1 MRHMRQHRRIA
12 ARAGREAAPCA
23 PCRRA
28 AHTHAARRAQ
38 WEELPEMPPKL
49 FFSKAEGAGGEDI
62 AERMVK
68 LDGYLK
74 SLLGT
79 PALALSPPVCAF
91 LDAVDVQSFRAQ
103 LKAGAAAPQ
112 RFVPAGPI

>member
-1 MRHMRQHRRIA
+1 
-12 ARAGREAAPCA
+12 
-23 PCRRA
+23 
-28 AHTHAARRAQ
+28 
-38 WEELPEMPPKL
+38 MPPKL

-79 PALALSPPVCAF
+79 PALALSPAVCAF

-103 LKAGAAAPQ
+103 LKAGTAAPQ

>member
-1 MRHMRQHRRIA
+1 MPPV
-12 ARAGREAAPCA
+12 AAPPTPTLPA
-23 PCRRA
+23 FD
-28 AHTHAARRAQ
+28 AQ

-103 LKAGAAAPQ
+103 LKAGTAAPQ

>member
-1 MRHMRQHRRIA
+1 
-12 ARAGREAAPCA
+12 
-23 PCRRA
+23 
-28 AHTHAARRAQ
+28 
-38 WEELPEMPPKL
+38 MPPKL
-49 FFSKAEGAGGEDI
+49 FFSKAEGAGGEDS

-79 PALALSPPVCAF
+79 PALELSPPVCAF